1 MKKMSN
7 DRSSPPLRVAAVG
20 LRGIPNVE
28 GGIESHAQSLY
39 ELLARAGFEV
49 TVHARNAFVA
59 DKKPHSWRGVRI
71 VPSWSPSKAG
81 AEALVHTFIAILKAR
96 FEGADLLHIHAVGPA
111 LLTPMARLLGFRVV
125 VTHHGRDYEREK
137 WGPVAKFLLK
147 MGERFSARY
156 AHRVICVA
164 RNDADRLNRKYGPG
178 TAAAIPNGAPKLAPA
193 DSPSV
198 LQGLGLVPNRYVIN
212 VARLVPEKRQLD
224 LIAAFGRLAPRDWK
238 LVFVGSALNE
248 SEYPGI
254 VEAAAAR
261 TPGCIMCG
269 TRGGS
274 ELSTLYAGAG
284 VYVLPSAHEGLPITL
299 LEALSFGL
307 PCIAS
312 DIPANR
318 EVRLGDD
325 CYFPVGD
332 VAALAGVLDRALRA
346 AEAQPPGERASPGQ
360 RLELLPPEFQWQS
373 VAEATGRVLLEAA
386 GRPASHVVDSTVGG
400 S

>member
-1 MKKMSN
+1 MK
-7 DRSSPPLRVAAVG
+7 PLRVAAVG

-39 ELLARAGFEV
+39 GLLAQQGFEV

-59 DKKPHSWRGVRI
+59 DKAPHQWRGVRI
-71 VPSWSPSKAG
+71 VPSWSPSRAG
-81 AEALVHTFIAILKAR
+81 LEALVHTFIAIIKAR

-147 MGERFSARY
+147 MGERFAARY
-156 AHRVICVA
+156 AQRVICVA
-164 RNDADRLNRKYGPG
+164 RNDADRLNREYGEG
-178 TAAAIPNGAPKLAPA
+178 TAVAIPNGAPKLAPA
-193 DSPSV
+193 DSGSV
-198 LQGLGLVPNRYVIN
+198 LQSLGLQPGRYVLN

-224 LIAAFGRLAPRDWK
+224 LIAAFGRLAPAGWK
-238 LVFVGSALNE
+238 LAFVGSALNE
-248 SEYPGI
+248 SDYPGI
-254 VEAAAAR
+254 VAQAAAR
-261 TPGCIMCG
+261 TPNCLMCG

-318 EVRLGDD
+318 EVRLGEES
-325 CYFPVGD
+325 YFPVGD
-332 VAALAGVLDRALRA
+332 IAALAGVLDNAIRS
-346 AEAQPPGERASPGQ
+346 AEARPSGERMSAGQ

-373 VAEATGRVLLEAA
+373 VAQSTGSVLLEAA
-386 GRPASHVVDSTVGG
+386 GWPVPAVAGTPVGG